1 MERDQKTNQRMIDFA
16 TVCGLNWAKRVIYT
30 TTTKIDSTSKSGVM
44 ILDEA
49 DTIIFEDL
57 LAFYKNT
64 NY

>member
-1 MERDQKTNQRMIDFA
+1 MIEFA